1 MFERRS
7 QHRAPCLM
15 IRLLIDENL
24 PATLAGVLPVECH
37 HATHFGDQLTD
48 LELWSIAREQNLI
61 ILTRDADFFDR
72 IILEGPPPKVIWV
85 RLGNLRRKE
94 LEKLIFTVWKTLS
107 ELLATVDLIEIHPT
121 AIETFSH
128 PNSSF

>member
-1 MFERRS
+1 
-7 QHRAPCLM
+7 M

-85 RLGNLRRKE
+85 RLGNLRRKD
-94 LEKLIFTVWKTLS
+94 LEKTLLDRWAAIES
-107 ELLATVDLIEIHPT
+107 CLESADLVEIHP
-121 AIETFSH
+121 ASIETFRH
-128 PNSSF
+128 PVH